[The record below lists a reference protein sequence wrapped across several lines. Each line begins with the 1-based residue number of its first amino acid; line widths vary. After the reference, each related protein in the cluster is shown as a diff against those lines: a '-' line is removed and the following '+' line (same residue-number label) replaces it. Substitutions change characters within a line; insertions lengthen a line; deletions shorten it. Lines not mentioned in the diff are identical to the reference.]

1 MELLKLKNV
10 KSAKIEANWDLQFK
24 FRIRDFMLNDNRVC
38 GDSIA
43 LSEATAVVILR
54 E

>member
-24 FRIRDFMLNDNRVC
+24 FRIRDFMLNNIDIYTDSNVSNTDTNR
-38 GDSIA
+38 SK
-43 LSEATAVVILR
+43 L
-54 E
+54 